1 MEFLVSCLLAAA
13 VFVVGILLALLRWG
27 LIALFGLALGSEIPI
42 VSTALLAALAALVLG
57 ALF

>member
-1 MEFLVSCLLAAA
+1 VSFLLAAA
-13 VFVVGILLALLRWG
+13 VFVVGILLLRWG

-42 VSTALLAALAALVLG
+42 VTTAFLAALTALVLG

>member
-1 MEFLVSCLLAAA
+1 VSFLLAAA

-42 VSTALLAALAALVLG
+42 VTTAFLAALTALVLG